1 MSFGQSAALQAAIFA
16 ALTQDAVLVSLVGDA
31 IYDAVPF
38 GTLPDLYV
46 RMGTEDVRDA
56 SDISGPGAEHRLT
69 VTVITTQP
77 GFTAAKAVAGAVS
90 DVLHDAALTLGRGRL
105 SSLRFE
111 RARVKRTD
119 SGEARQIDMR
129 FRARVEDVAP

>member
-1 MSFGQSAALQAAIFA
+1 MSFGQSAALQGAIFG
-16 ALTQDAVLVSLVGDA
+16 ALTRDAVLAGLVGDA
-31 IYDAVPF
+31 IYDAVPL

-56 SDISGPGAEHRLT
+56 SDISGAGAEHRLT

-77 GFTAAKAVAGAVS
+77 GFTAAKVVAGAVS
-90 DVLHDAALTLGRGRL
+90 DVLHDAALTLARGRL

-111 RARVKRTD
+111 RAQVKRTD
-119 SGEARQIDMR
+119 SGEARQIDLR